1 MSARTFGFFTL
12 GLISVLACLWL
23 ASVLFISLAL
33 RTPTSAGPWTI
44 VHYTLL
50 YGKAPKIRELISLS
64 WLLSGLTIS
73 ALWVLAFKRRKM
85 SPYGDARWATEQDV
99 RKSGLRASHGIL
111 LGRFNNEFLMAEGF
125 EHVLCFAPTRSGKGV
140 GIVIPNLLNWPG
152 SAIVHDIKG
161 ENFEKTSGFRAK
173 HGQRVFFWNP
183 GDPGGRTHCYNPLEF
198 ISDKPGQRID
208 DIQRIAHLIM
218 PEQEFWTQ
226 EARTLFVGLALHLIT
241 ESFSL
246 SFGRLLRTVRG
257 QGNFVETIQRLLQA
271 KRESMNPTA
280 YMALN
285 SFVQK
290 ADKEQSAVLSTLN
303 AALELWANPLIDAA
317 TARSDFDLRR
327 LRKEPTTIYVGVTP
341 GNLQRLRPLMQI
353 FYQQA
358 IDIMTEK
365 QPDPAQEPHPVLF
378 LMDEFPSLGRMRQF
392 EQGIAYLAGY
402 GVRLLLIVQDIPQL
416 EAHYLHSGMNVFM
429 GNSRIR
435 VTFAANNYETA
446 ELISKLVGNCGL
458 DVDTRAESRQRGF
471 SLDPG
476 YKSLSVSAIPRPLLL
491 PQEIM
496 QLSPEDEIVM
506 VEAAPPVRAK
516 KIRYFKESV
525 FKNRLYPAAPVPKVN
540 PVSTEVPL
548 LVDVELPT
556 KEEEEEALEAEAQ
569 ADVEEEKISASH

>member
-1 MSARTFGFFTL
+1 VSARTFGFFTL

>member
-1 MSARTFGFFTL
+1 VNTRRAGIVVL
-12 GLISVLACLWL
+12 VLISVLACLWL
-23 ASVLFISLAL
+23 ASVLFVSLAL
-33 RTPTSAGPWTI
+33 RTPTNAGPWTI
-44 VHYTLL
+44 VHYTFL
-50 YGKAPKIRELISLS
+50 YERAPKIRQLVSLS
-64 WLLSGLTIS
+64 WLLSGLTIGT
-73 ALWVLAFKRRKM
+73 LWVLALKPRKM
-85 SPYGDARWATEQDV
+85 SPYGDARWATEADV

-111 LGRFNNEFLMAEGF
+111 LGRFNNEFLMAEGS

-161 ENFEKTSGFRAK
+161 ENFEKTSGFRTQ
-173 HGQRVFFWNP
+173 HGQKVYFWNP
-183 GDPGGRTHCYNPLEF
+183 GDPEGRTHCYNPLEF
-198 ISDKPGQRID
+198 ISKKPGQRID

-226 EARTLFVGLALHLIT
+226 EARTLFIGLALHLIT
-241 ESFSL
+241 ESSAL

-257 QGNFVETIQRLLQA
+257 QGNFVETLQLLLQA
-271 KRESMNPTA
+271 KRQTMNQVA

-365 QPDPAQEPHPVLF
+365 QPDPEQEPHPVLF

-458 DVDTRAESRQRGF
+458 DVDTRAESRQMGL

-476 YKSLSVSAIPRPLLL
+476 YKSRSVSAIPRPLLL

-496 QLSPEDEIVM
+496 QLAPEEEIVM
-506 VEAAPPVRAK
+506 VEAAPPVRAR

-525 FKNRLYPAAPVPKVN
+525 FKNRLYPATPVPKVN
-540 PVSTEVPL
+540 PLSAEVPL
-548 LVDVELPT
+548 LVDVEKPT
-556 KEEEEEALEAEAQ
+556 QEEEEEALAAEEEV
-569 ADVEEEKISASH
+569 DVQEEKISASH